1 MRAITVH
8 SDHER
13 AYENPREK
21 RRIRFH
27 PHPGNNTPMIDL
39 YGMTSPNVRK
49 IFIGLEE
56 LELPY
61 EFHHVRVLQGDQ
73 FDPEFTRLNPN
84 SKVPVI
90 VDRDGPGG
98 RPYTVFESGAI
109 LLYLAEKTGRLLP
122 ADLAARHT
130 AIQWLMIQMANVGPM
145 FGQLNHFRLYAPA
158 GNEYSLKRYETE
170 ARRIYDMLDTR
181 LAHLPFLAGE
191 EYTIADVAT
200 FPWGLYH
207 VNHGLDWSE
216 HPNLK
221 RWCDVIGERP
231 AVQRALAKV
240 AAIEPMDAKTMEN
253 ATEASLDRFYNRSWM
268 REQKQ
273 PR

>member
-1 MRAITVH
+1 
-8 SDHER
+8 
-13 AYENPREK
+13 
-21 RRIRFH
+21 
-27 PHPGNNTPMIDL
+27 MIDL

-49 IFIGLEE
+49 IFIALEE

-61 EFHHVRVLQGDQ
+61 EFHHVRVLQGEQ
-73 FDPEFTRLNPN
+73 FEPEFIRLNPN

-98 RPYTVFESGAI
+98 KPFTVFESGAI
-109 LLYLAEKTGRLLP
+109 LLYLADKTGRLLP
-122 ADLAARHT
+122 TEMAAKHT

-145 FGQLNHFRLYAPA
+145 LGQLNHFRMYAPE

-170 ARRIYDMLDTR
+170 ARRLYDMLDAR
-181 LAHLPFLAGE
+181 LAQLPYLAGD

-207 VNHGLDWSE
+207 ENHGLDWAL

-221 RWCDVIGERP
+221 RWCDQIKARP
-231 AVQRALAKV
+231 AVQRALAAV
-240 AAIEPMDAKTMEN
+240 TAIEPADAKTMEG
-253 ATEASLDRFYNRSWM
+253 ATEASLDRFFNRGWM
-268 REQKQ
+268 RAEK
-273 PR
+273 